1 MSQTVRPEVASFVT
15 LVRAHLSDLTPEE
28 VDELTGGLEADLD
41 ERLAETLPGDP
52 PADLG
57 DAAAYAAELR
67 AAAGL
72 PPRGAGGGRR
82 AGAAGP
88 GLLVRTAQSVDR
100 RVRGFV
106 DPVVTTV
113 RRQPWWP
120 EFRASVVALRPA
132 WWIARA
138 YVAWSLFAA
147 FDGTTHGLL
156 PDGFGGLVA
165 LLLFVGVS
173 VALGRGLLDAP
184 LRLDAG
190 RWRRRIVLALNVFAV
205 LALPFVLSSIDS
217 TRYEYVTTSD
227 PGFDGLVLN
236 GEQVRNIYAY
246 DAQGNPIGV
255 VQLYDQN
262 GRPLNV
268 AHQPYTDAFNQQGY
282 TDVNGDL
289 VAPFVDDRS
298 RNRWNVFPLP
308 TASYPEPLYGDD
320 GNPTA
325 TASPVATLPAAPLVA
340 VPPITSVLG
349 IPDGAAL
356 ASGAPAPPT
365 GPSASATPSPSAPS
379 SASSGPSASPTA
391 SAPTSAGASAKAS
404 PAPSTTRS

>member
-1 MSQTVRPEVASFVT
+1 M
-15 LVRAHLSDLTPEE
+15 SDLTPEE
-28 VDELTGGLEADLD
+28 VEDLTGGLEADLD

-82 AGAAGP
+82 AGGTGP

-100 RVRGFV
+100 RVRGVV
-106 DPVVTTV
+106 DPVAATL

-120 EFRASVVALRPA
+120 EFRASVAALRPV
-132 WWIARA
+132 WWVARA
-138 YVAWSLFAA
+138 YVAWAILDNAFAS
-147 FDGTTHGLL
+147 GGGPL
-156 PDGFGGLVA
+156 PGNLGGLV
-165 LLLFVGVS
+165 LLLLCVGVS
-173 VALGRGLLDAP
+173 VALGRGLLDGP
-184 LRLDAG
+184 LKLAG
-190 RWRRRIVLALNVFAV
+190 RWPRRIVLSLNVVAAV
-205 LALPFVLSSIDS
+205 ALPFVLSSIDS
-217 TRYEYVTTSD
+217 TRYEYVETSD
-227 PGFDGLVLN
+227 PGLDGLVLN

-282 TDVNGDL
+282 TDANGGL

-320 GNPTA
+320 GNATA
-325 TASPVATLPAAPLVA
+325 TASPVATLPPAPLVA

-365 GPSASATPSPSAPS
+365 GPSASATASPSAP
-379 SASSGPSASPTA
+379 SSGPSASPTA
-391 SAPTSAGASAKAS
+391 SAPTSAGASAKAT